1 MDSKCLVVSAYFHFI
16 AFETLI
22 NISKKNDELRTD
34 LEVDVFWSHF
44 HLNETARFVQND
56 AIIYIYI
63 KEWGSEEIGTY
74 KKREKETRDR
84 ESIERIT

>member
-34 LEVDVFWSHF
+34 LEVDVF
-44 HLNETARFVQND
+44 
-56 AIIYIYI
+56 
-63 KEWGSEEIGTY
+63 
-74 KKREKETRDR
+74 
-84 ESIERIT
+84 

>member
-1 MDSKCLVVSAYFHFI
+1 
-16 AFETLI
+16 
-22 NISKKNDELRTD
+22 

-44 HLNETARFVQND
+44 HLNETACFVQND